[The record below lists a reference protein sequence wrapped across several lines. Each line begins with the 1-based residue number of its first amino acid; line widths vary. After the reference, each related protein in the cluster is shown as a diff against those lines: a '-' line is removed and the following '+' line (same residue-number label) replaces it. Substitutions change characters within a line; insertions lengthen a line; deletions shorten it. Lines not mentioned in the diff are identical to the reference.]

1 MGKDESYFPHEK
13 QNKILQINQWNFF
26 SMYDKDMLPILNAK
40 VQSALNSFTG
50 KINIKL
56 QRVYQ
61 YQYTLYQ

>member
-13 QNKILQINQWNFF
+13 KNKILQINQWNFF